1 MAGGFWAPNGR
12 GDQPGTLDGKT
23 VRCIQ
28 LAVKNG
34 EFQTYPAIWPC
45 QDQPLSISVPYCLK
59 PKTETDIWQS
69 PPDPGTA
76 LWDKAVP
83 RICVHRFSDN
93 TSGGGRG
100 CSKSGRP
107 PPRWGSRATP
117 GPESPSGPGATPP
130 AAGPPAGG
138 TQSRSVYTPDCRWP
152 GRPIR
157 R

>member
-93 TSGGGRG
+93 TPGGLSAARRDLQLLKILNPPARSGLQ
-100 CSKSGRP
+100 
-107 PPRWGSRATP
+107 
-117 GPESPSGPGATPP
+117 PGAWC
-130 AAGPPAGG
+130 AAG
-138 TQSRSVYTPDCRWP
+138 R
-152 GRPIR
+152 
-157 R
+157 